1 MVMGSTTTVTE
12 TDSTA
17 TVTTTRLALYGA
29 LTAITAIG
37 VNALVRLLA
46 LGVFDVPSG
55 YDPLGWAPILNT
67 TIAAVIGATVLY
79 GLLTRVSNRPNRTF
93 AVVAAVVFLLS
104 FVPLL
109 VPPAFLADAPASVF
123 VTLGVLHVTT
133 AAVVLA
139 LLPRATTASED
150 TVK

>member
-1 MVMGSTTTVTE
+1 MGSTTTVTE
-12 TDSTA
+12 TDSTV

-29 LTAITAIG
+29 LTAITAVG
-37 VNALVRLLA
+37 VNVLVRLLA

-67 TIAAVIGATVLY
+67 TIVAVIAATVLY

-93 AVVAAVVFLLS
+93 GIVAAVVFLLS

-109 VPPAFLADAPASVF
+109 VPPAFLAGAPPSVF